1 MKFNFTYLTPQH
13 KELDINFD
21 LIYEECLPD
30 KFDDENITVRDVFD
44 SDIDRILYDL
54 YNIDTDLINDSLFF
68 YHLEEAWE
76 NYLKQKNYEV

>member
-1 MKFNFTYLTPQH
+1 MKFNYDVITVST
-13 KELDINFD
+13 KEVDIDFD

-30 KFDDENITVRDVFD
+30 EFDDENITVRDVFD

-54 YNIDTDLINDSLFF
+54 YNIDSDLIKDSSFF

-76 NYLKQKNYEV
+76 NYLKQKGL